1 MITTIPGST
10 SAVLVA
16 TVTPTVKVQLHRFI
30 HNNVFQ
36 LGKCTPAW
44 FMGSGKW
51 KQISSY
57 NVRTMIVRTMVGSY
71 NVVWTLPLYC
81 TNIIRTDFPH
91 YTNIVRTLYEH
102 CTNIGWHCTTLVDKM
117 KNQYLNQIKRFWT
130 NSCISLRENTKGNS
144 ALSISPF
151 RNASRCSTASLN
163 SSSTDRP
170 SNPELARFTN
180 THPLWASPSAYFN
193 TCFLVK
199 RTEQPRWTLELSDE
213 SEDDEMLRN
222 VLSISHS
229 WEIIT

>member
-1 MITTIPGST
+1 MSF
-10 SAVLVA
+10 SSENVCLHDSW
-16 TVTPTVKVQLHRFI
+16 VQASESKL
-30 HNNVFQ
+30 
-36 LGKCTPAW
+36 
-44 FMGSGKW
+44 
-51 KQISSY
+51 
-57 NVRTMIVRTMVGSY
+57 VRTMFVQWLYELWLVRIM
-71 NVVWTLPLYC
+71 LYELC
-81 TNIIRTDFPH
+81 LC
-91 YTNIVRTLYEH
+91 IVRTLYELIFPIIRILYENY
-102 CTNIGWHCTTLVDKM
+102 TNIVQTLVDKM